1 MSKIGIIFF
10 LLLLRVRAKEIG
22 AILYVLVFLLL
33 TFIGFGLVFGGLGG
47 LEAYPESL
55 GSSGI

>member
-1 MSKIGIIFF
+1 